1 MVIIVPAIDKTT
13 GTETCESDQQRKL
26 RLGFLDDVATV
37 WASLSVL
44 GYLTPALFAFYHRHK
59 NLSQRIDLSCALP
72 LDNLDMTVPIGIPR
86 ASAFPCTKG
95 CSVKKA
101 PRPPCTSRQLAKAH
115 PERFPRPGISKPQ
128 DLWPENHEHQEETAL
143 LDAACGGES

>member
-44 GYLTPALFAFYHRHK
+44 GYLTPALHSTIAIKTF
-59 NLSQRIDLSCALP
+59 SERIDLSCTLP

-86 ASAFPCTKG
+86 AST
-95 CSVKKA
+95 
-101 PRPPCTSRQLAKAH
+101 
-115 PERFPRPGISKPQ
+115 IS
-128 DLWPENHEHQEETAL
+128 L
-143 LDAACGGES
+143 

>member
-86 ASAFPCTKG
+86 ASTI
-95 CSVKKA
+95 S
-101 PRPPCTSRQLAKAH
+101 LY
-115 PERFPRPGISKPQ
+115 ERLFK
-128 DLWPENHEHQEETAL
+128 
-143 LDAACGGES
+143 